1 MAQEH
6 NKTISIKCFTDIQE
20 EAIAHAVITPG
31 MLIER
36 LSTAKV
42 QAHSSAGANQ
52 EWSFALENELE
63 GQGIDDDYAADD
75 IVQYKFFRR
84 GDIVNALLADDSAA
98 VVIGDLLESNGDGAL
113 KKYVADTADSDDPIT
128 VYPNQIV
135 GMAEEA
141 LDLSGSSGEESSGL
155 LNNARIQVRIL

>member
-1 MAQEH
+1 
-6 NKTISIKCFTDIQE
+6 
-20 EAIAHAVITPG
+20 
-31 MLIER
+31 
-36 LSTAKV
+36 
-42 QAHSSAGANQ
+42 
-52 EWSFALENELE
+52 
-63 GQGIDDDYAADD
+63 
-75 IVQYKFFRR
+75 VQYKFFKRD
-84 GDIVNALLADDSAA
+84 DIVNALLADDSAA